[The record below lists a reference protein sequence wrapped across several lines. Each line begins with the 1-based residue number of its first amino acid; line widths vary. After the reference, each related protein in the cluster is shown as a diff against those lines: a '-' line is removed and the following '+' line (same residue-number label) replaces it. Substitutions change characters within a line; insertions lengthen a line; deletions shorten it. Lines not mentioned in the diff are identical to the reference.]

1 MHPKLISIGSF
12 YLPTYGVM
20 LAIAYLVAIWLLTR
34 KADREG
40 LPKNEISDLSIAIL
54 AAAILGAKALLAIV
68 DMKEYI
74 ADPRSAM
81 ELVRSGGVFQGGLIA
96 ATVVGV
102 WYIRKHRLPVW
113 RVTDM
118 AAPSIAIGE
127 AIGRFGCLAA
137 GCCYGKPTNVPW
149 AITFRNPFAHEAVGT
164 PLDVPLHPTQIYLS
178 VNAIALIL
186 ICEWF
191 YRHKRFDGQVFWIY
205 VLGYALTRG
214 VIEEFRGDL
223 VRGFVIPGVL
233 STAQFIGII
242 MALVSIVMLLVLRR
256 RGTLAEQRA

>member
-20 LAIAYLVAIWLLTR
+20 LAIAYLFAIWLLTR

-74 ADPRSAM
+74 ADPRTAM
-81 ELVRSGGVFQGGLIA
+81 ELIRSGGVFQGGLIA
-96 ATVVGV
+96 ATIVGV
-102 WYIRKHRLPVW
+102 WYIRKHQLPVW

-164 PLDVPLHPTQIYLS
+164 PLNVPLHPTQIYLS
-178 VNAIALIL
+178 LNALALFL

-233 STAQFIGII
+233 STAQFIGIL
-242 MALVSIVMLLVLRR
+242 MALVSIVMLFVLRR

>member
-1 MHPKLISIGSF
+1 MHPKLVSIGTF

-34 KADREG
+34 KAEKEG

-54 AAAILGAKALLAIV
+54 AAAIIGAKVLLAIV
-68 DMKEYI
+68 DFKDYV
-74 ADPRSAM
+74 ANPANAS
-81 ELVRSGGVFQGGLIA
+81 ELIRSGGVFQGGLIA
-96 ATVVGV
+96 ATLVGL
-102 WYIRKHRLPVW
+102 WYIRRHRLPVW
-113 RVTDM
+113 RITDM
-118 AAPSIAIGE
+118 AAPSIALGE
-127 AIGRFGCLAA
+127 AIGRWGCLAA

-164 PLDVPLHPTQIYLS
+164 PLNVPLHPTQIYLS
-178 VNAIALIL
+178 LNALVLFA

-191 YRHKRFDGQVFWIY
+191 YRRKKFDGQVFWIY

-223 VRGFVIPGVL
+223 VRGFVVPGVL
-233 STAQFIGII
+233 STAQFIGIL
-242 MALVSIVMLLVLRR
+242 MAIASIVMLFVLRR
-256 RGTLAEQRA
+256 RERVPQEA

>member
-1 MHPKLISIGSF
+1 MHPKLVSIGAF

-20 LAIAYLVAIWLLTR
+20 LAIAYLVAIALLAR

-68 DMKEYI
+68 DFREYL
-74 ADPRSAM
+74 ANPSSAS
-81 ELVRSGGVFQGGLIA
+81 ELIRSGGVFQGGLIA
-96 ATVVGV
+96 ATIVGL
-102 WYIRKHRLPVW
+102 WYIRKHRLPAW

-118 AAPSIAIGE
+118 AAPSIALGE
-127 AIGRFGCLAA
+127 AIGRWGCLAA

-149 AITFRNPFAHEAVGT
+149 AITFRNPFAHDAVGT
-164 PLDVPLHPTQIYLS
+164 PLNVPLHPTQIYLS
-178 VNAIALIL
+178 LNALLLFA
-186 ICEWF
+186 ICEWV
-191 YRHKRFDGQVFWIY
+191 YRRKTFDGEVFWVY

-223 VRGFVIPGVL
+223 VRGFVVPGVL
-233 STAQFIGII
+233 STAQFIGVL
-242 MALVSIVMLLVLRR
+242 MAIASIVMLLVLRR
-256 RGTLAEQRA
+256 RGAAAEQEV

>member
-20 LAIAYLVAIWLLTR
+20 LAIAYLFAIWLLTR

-68 DMKEYI
+68 DMKEYL
-74 ADPRSAM
+74 ADPRTAM
-81 ELVRSGGVFQGGLIA
+81 ELIRSGGVFQGGLIA
-96 ATVVGV
+96 ATIVGV
-102 WYIRKHRLPVW
+102 WYIRKHKLPVW

-164 PLDVPLHPTQIYLS
+164 PLNVPLHPTQIYLS
-178 VNAIALIL
+178 LNALALFL

-191 YRHKRFDGQVFWIY
+191 YRHKKFDGEVFWIY

-233 STAQFIGII
+233 STAQFIGIL
-242 MALVSIVMLLVLRR
+242 MALVSIVMLFVLRR
-256 RGTLAEQRA
+256 RGALAEQRA

>member
-1 MHPKLISIGSF
+1 MHPKLVSIGSF

-20 LAIAYLVAIWLLTR
+20 LAIAYLVAIFLLNR
-34 KADREG
+34 KAEREG

-54 AAAILGAKALLAIV
+54 ASAILGAKLLLAIV
-68 DMKEYI
+68 DFREYL
-74 ADPRSAM
+74 ADPRTAM
-81 ELVRSGGVFQGGLIA
+81 ELIRSGGVFQGGLIA
-96 ATVVGV
+96 ATAVGL

-118 AAPSIAIGE
+118 AAPSIALGE

-164 PLDVPLHPTQIYLS
+164 PLNVALHPTQIYLS
-178 VNAIALIL
+178 LNALVLFA

-214 VIEEFRGDL
+214 IIEEFRGDL

-233 STAQFIGII
+233 STAQFIGIL
-242 MALVSIVMLLVLRR
+242 MAIASIVMLFVLRR
-256 RGTLAEQRA
+256 RGVLAEQGA

>member
-1 MHPKLISIGSF
+1 MHPKLVSIGSF

-20 LAIAYLVAIWLLTR
+20 LAIAYLVAIFLLNR
-34 KADREG
+34 KAEREG

-54 AAAILGAKALLAIV
+54 ASAILGAKLLLAIV
-68 DMKEYI
+68 DFKEYL
-74 ADPRSAM
+74 ANPGTAM
-81 ELVRSGGVFQGGLIA
+81 ELIRSGGVFQGGLIA
-96 ATVVGV
+96 ATAVGL

-118 AAPSIAIGE
+118 AAPSIALGE

-137 GCCYGKPTNVPW
+137 GCCYGKATNVPW
-149 AITFRNPFAHEAVGT
+149 AITFRSPFAHEAVGT
-164 PLDVPLHPTQIYLS
+164 PLNVALHPTQIYLS
-178 VNAIALIL
+178 LNALVLFA

-223 VRGFVIPGVL
+223 VRGFVVPGVL
-233 STAQFIGII
+233 STAQFIGIL
-242 MALVSIVMLLVLRR
+242 MAIASIVMLLVLRKR
-256 RGTLAEQRA
+256 QMPAEQSA